1 MQTPATTRTVVIVCL
16 LSCAAVEI
24 TSAQEN
30 AAEAR
35 FDRRAVISSEQLSRA
50 AQAAGQPAEAITQP
64 GISAV
69 PIDEI
74 ATQPDISLIGAE
86 VAVAQ
91 PEVVV
96 SLPAAAA
103 DQAMLNL
110 SALKAALPGDVR
122 LTRYNAATQ
131 LSEDIS
137 DSADTNLAV
146 GGYLAVE
153 SEQIELAPLTDSQ
166 GRSYTAFPT
175 MLITRNADG
184 TTSNLRVD
192 NYSDGFAWSK
202 NDGSFAASISLA
214 VSDLDNPRSAAP
226 LATPI
231 SIKIS
236 GQDLVGGPQR
246 IEISK
251 LGFAGE
257 QDVIVRSEGHSD
269 PVAVT
274 MRHEIDPLA
283 PKVVDLKLHKPKLT
297 VSANPPAIAG
307 FGIES
312 TEVTVSAHGTLPAN
326 FPLILDSD
334 AGTFEPKE
342 IKIGPSGS
350 ATSRL
355 WSDGTGA
362 VEVRVEDP
370 RFQVSGEP
378 VEFLKP
384 LGFLLALVLGAA
396 LGATFIYFWQRARG
410 SASIW
415 AWLAAFVF
423 GIGIALALFAGFKIP
438 QMLDLPSG
446 RAGLVV
452 PAATAF
458 IAAIFINVIYAAL
471 SGSATRKE

>member
-1 MQTPATTRTVVIVCL
+1 MRTQATPRILAMICL
-16 LSCAAVEI
+16 LSCAPVGI
-24 TSAQEN
+24 SSAQEN

-35 FDRRAVISSEQLSRA
+35 VDRRPVISSEQLKIA
-50 AQAAGQPAEAITQP
+50 AQAVSMPAEAMAQP
-64 GISAV
+64 AISSIRPDVIATRPDEISVLPAESAV
-69 PIDEI
+69 
-74 ATQPDISLIGAE
+74 QP
-86 VAVAQ
+86 
-91 PEVVV
+91 
-96 SLPAAAA
+96 PAAADPA
-103 DQAMLNL
+103 ALNL

-122 LTRYNAATQ
+122 LTRYSPATQ

-137 DSADTNLAV
+137 DAADTNLEV

-175 MLITRNADG
+175 MLIARNADG
-184 TTSNLRVD
+184 STSNLRVD
-192 NYSDGFAWSK
+192 NYSDGFVWNK
-202 NDGSFAASISLA
+202 NDASFAASISLA
-214 VSDLDNPRSAAP
+214 VSDMDNPRSAAP
-226 LATPI
+226 LETPI

-236 GQDLVGGPQR
+236 GQDLVGAPQR
-246 IEISK
+246 IEIGR

-283 PKVVDLKLHKPKLT
+283 PRVVDLQLRKPKLT

-312 TEVTVSAHGTLPAN
+312 TEITVSAHGTLPAD

-342 IKIGPSGS
+342 IRITASGS

-378 VEFLKP
+378 VEFLRP
-384 LGFLLALVLGAA
+384 VGFLLALVLGAA
-396 LGATFIYFWQRARG
+396 LGATFIYFWQRAKG

-423 GIGIALALFAGFKIP
+423 GIGITVALFAGFNIP

-458 IAAIFINVIYAAL
+458 VAAILINVIYAAL
-471 SGSATRKE
+471 TGSATRKE